1 MPGLEEVQRYL
12 TGIWLLVRGKQE
24 GFSWLDLSADGVLRS
39 FWAIVWCL
47 PAMAVTWASWRLFY
61 LSNMPAGTST
71 GPAFFLKLIMVDLI
85 GWMLPLV
92 LIALIAKPLGFP
104 RALGPIITT
113 TNWLSLPLSYAVAV
127 PAALRLVLPGA
138 DGATSLL
145 WLVLFFLAIAA
156 LFRLMRIITGEQ
168 QLLAAALTSIFIL
181 PPFVVGQQLQSLF
194 GLMPG

>member
-12 TGIWLLVRGKQE
+12 TGIWLLVRGRQE

-71 GPAFFLKLIMVDLI
+71 GPGFFVKLMAVDVI
-85 GWMLPLV
+85 GWMLPLI
-92 LIALIAKPLGFP
+92 LIALLAKPLGFS

-113 TNWLSLPLSYAVAV
+113 TNWLSLPLSYAVAL
-127 PAALRLVLPGA
+127 PAALRLTLPGA
-138 DGATSLL
+138 EGITGLL
-145 WLVLFFLAIAA
+145 WLLLFVLAIAA
-156 LFRLMRIITGEQ
+156 LFRLMRIITGGQ
-168 QLLAAALTSIFIL
+168 ALLAAALTSIFIL
-181 PPFVVGQQLQSLF
+181 PPFIVGQQLQSLF

>member
-12 TGIWLLVRGKQE
+12 TGVWLLVRGNKD

-61 LSNMPAGTST
+61 LANMPAGTTT
-71 GPAFFLKLIMVDLI
+71 GPSFFLKLIAVDLT
-85 GWMLPLV
+85 GWMLPLI

-104 RALGPIITT
+104 RAVGPIITA
-113 TNWLSLPLSYAVAV
+113 TNWLSLPLSYAVAF
-127 PAALRLVLPGA
+127 PAALRLVLPGS
-138 DGATSLL
+138 DGIASLL
-145 WLVLFFLAIAA
+145 WLVLLFLAIGA

-168 QLLAAALTSIFIL
+168 PLLAAALTSVFIL
-181 PPFVVGQQLQSLF
+181 PPFIIGEQLQRIL